1 MTTDTPGTPD
11 PTPDP
16 FTDPSL
22 PMEAPATA
30 DGLTLIDPPGW
41 TRYRV
46 DGDLWHGTV
55 DFIAAIPS
63 DTTIWK
69 TEADHPSNE
78 RLRAHF
84 LAQILERTP
93 SLRMYEPG
101 IGAFLTAADVT
112 QQLKITDEEL
122 KKLARSQRILIVRN
136 PAMPPVYPQVQFAR
150 DGLLLPGLTP
160 VLKTLKPV
168 MDAWDTA
175 RWLGTPTE
183 NGHSPATLLDL
194 GAADT
199 ALRLAREKAEQLN
212 APRSGSRT
220 PWPDSGG

>member
-1 MTTDTPGTPD
+1 MTTDTPD

-16 FTDPSL
+16 FTDPSVPVDDL
-22 PMEAPATA
+22 ESA

-63 DTTIWK
+63 DTTIWR
-69 TEADHPSNE
+69 TDSDHPASNE

-93 SLRMYEPG
+93 SLRMYEAG

-122 KKLARSQRILIVRN
+122 KKLARTQRILIVRN

-150 DGLLLPGLTP
+150 DGLLLPGLSP
-160 VLKTLKPV
+160 ILKTLKPV

-199 ALRLAREKAEQLN
+199 ALRLAREMAEQFV
-212 APRSGSRT
+212 APRTGSRT
-220 PWPDSGG
+220 RRPDSDR